1 MFSIESEIESSDDV
15 FESDILVEFNI
26 FEVDEI

>member
-1 MFSIESEIESSDDV
+1 MFSIESEIEPSDDV
-15 FESDILVEFNI
+15 FEPDILVEFNI